1 MASNSQHNSA
11 SSRQSNLPFEPV
23 KRDKKS
29 RSTASLSPNSSSS
42 VETRANIPEVVS
54 RRMAQ
59 RMVLFCGV
67 PTLMGL
73 LTFPS
78 SYFIISHG
86 WLHLPHVAVVL
97 TSVGLFGL
105 GALGLSYGVL
115 SASWDENE
123 SGSQL
128 GWQEFR
134 VNFGRLTQE
143 WRSQNQQKKS

>member
-1 MASNSQHNSA
+1 MA
-11 SSRQSNLPFEPV
+11 
-23 KRDKKS
+23 
-29 RSTASLSPNSSSS
+29 
-42 VETRANIPEVVS
+42 
-54 RRMAQ
+54 RRMA
-59 RMVLFCGV
+59 LFCGI
-67 PTLMGL
+67 PTLLGL

-86 WLHLPHVAVVL
+86 WLQLPNIAVVL
-97 TSVGLFGL
+97 MSIGLFGV
-105 GALGLSYGVL
+105 GAIGLSYGVL

-143 WRSQNQQKKS
+143 WRSQSERKKS

>member
-1 MASNSQHNSA
+1 VSQ
-11 SSRQSNLPFEPV
+11 
-23 KRDKKS
+23 
-29 RSTASLSPNSSSS
+29 
-42 VETRANIPEVVS
+42 
-54 RRMAQ
+54 RMAR

-67 PTLMGL
+67 PTLLGL

-86 WLHLPHVAVVL
+86 WLRLPNIAVVL
-97 TSVGLFGL
+97 MSIGLFGL

-115 SASWDENE
+115 SASWDESE
-123 SGSQL
+123 PGSKL

-143 WRSQNQQKKS
+143 WRKSSGQTTPTRGGSPQGASQSEQKKS